1 MSDELLAAE
10 DATAQVALDALQA
23 PPGAPRRGAAP
34 AELDAA
40 DQILVRQFTEALG
53 LLPQEL
59 TPVEPPPALRGL
71 LLSHLAGDETQE
83 IQQAGAYAAFDEE
96 LAPVRA
102 GRFGETPAMA
112 AATAPVRAASRWP
125 WALAALFAA
134 AALGLGYW
142 GYDLS
147 ERFARQSATVAKQRA
162 ELESTKRAL
171 AELAAA
177 KRDLAAVRQDFDFA
191 TATAALCFTL
201 RPAAGAP
208 AVQGMARGTLWVA
221 ADHQH
226 WTLAVRGLK
235 PELEAQDYQLWF
247 LIGTV
252 PVPGGTFDAETGQLA
267 TLTAAR
273 MPSGTTGVAITLEKK
288 GGSPQPTLPILLVAE
303 QAVQL

>member
-10 DATAQVALDALQA
+10 DATAQVALEALQA
-23 PPGAPRRGAAP
+23 PSGAPRRGAAP

-59 TPVEPPPALRGL
+59 TPIEPPAALRGL
-71 LLSHLAGDETQE
+71 LLSHLTGDETQE
-83 IQQAGAYAAFDEE
+83 IQQVGGYAAFDEE
-96 LAPVRA
+96 LAAPGGRFAAPRTPPATTTPVR
-102 GRFGETPAMA
+102 G
-112 AATAPVRAASRWP
+112 ASRWP

-134 AALGLGYW
+134 AAVGLGYW

-147 ERFARQSATVAKQRA
+147 ERFARQTATVAQQRV
-162 ELESTKRAL
+162 EIESAKRAL
-171 AELAAA
+171 AELTAAR
-177 KRDLAAVRQDFDFA
+177 RDLAAVRQDFDFA
-191 TATAALCFTL
+191 TGTAALCFTL
-201 RPAAGAP
+201 RPAPGAP
-208 AVQGMARGTLWVA
+208 AAQGLARGTLWVA

-235 PELEAQDYQLWF
+235 PELETQDYQLWF

-252 PVPGGTFDAETGQLA
+252 PVPGGTFDAQTGRIV
-267 TLTAAR
+267 TLTAPR
-273 MPSGTTGVAITLEKK
+273 MPSGTSGVAITLEKK